1 MKLVLSIIG
10 GWVLMIVTMK
20 IPVGFSDAEIETVG
34 RIVYYGLPIPHG
46 VSPGYSVMQCW
57 GRAMITL
64 PFNVLFWTAAL
75 DYLLCRKLEKGR
87 LKRMVVAGL
96 IQVAIVAVLA
106 FA

>member
-75 DYLLCRKLEKGR
+75 DWLLCRKVGKGR
-87 LKRMVVAGL
+87 WKHLIAVEL
-96 IQVAIVAVLA
+96 IQVAIIAVLA

>member
-10 GWVLMIVTMK
+10 GWVLMLVMLK
-20 IPVGFSDAEIETVG
+20 VPVGFSDAEIETVG

-64 PFNVLFWTAAL
+64 PFNVLFWTAAW
-75 DYLLCRKLEKGR
+75 
-87 LKRMVVAGL
+87 
-96 IQVAIVAVLA
+96 IA
-106 FA
+106 FSAARWERGGGST